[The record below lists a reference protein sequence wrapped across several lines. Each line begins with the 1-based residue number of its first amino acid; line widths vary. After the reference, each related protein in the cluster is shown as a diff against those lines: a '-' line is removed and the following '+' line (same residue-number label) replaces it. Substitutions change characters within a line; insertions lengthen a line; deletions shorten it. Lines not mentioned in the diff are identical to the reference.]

1 MKRKSAIN
9 RNNILW
15 ILVSVIFLF
24 YIFLR
29 FVWGDLLI
37 FHKVYEPFGDV
48 FKFVENEVNK
58 PLEYA
63 KTVVE
68 LGDEN
73 NDLKKRLKEYEL
85 LIQNHESV
93 IEENKRLK
101 KLLGTK
107 NINGFNKKLGIVIGN
122 TPDIWH
128 QEIIIDI
135 GSSDGVQVNDAVISS
150 WGLVGKVKLS
160 NKDNSVVQ
168 LIIDSSNWVSCRNNR
183 SRDIGMLKVEDNK
196 IGRLSYLVNK
206 SDFKVN
212 DLIVTSGLGGIY
224 PKDIPV
230 GMITKV
236 VKKSGDDIPEIDVS
250 LLTDFTDIEEVLVLV
265 KNEN

>member
-1 MKRKSAIN
+1 MKRKGLANKKS
-9 RNNILW
+9 ILW
-15 ILVSVIFLF
+15 ILIGIIFLF

-37 FHKVYEPFGDV
+37 FHKLYDPFGSAFNYIQD
-48 FKFVENEVNK
+48 KVNK
-58 PLEYA
+58 PIEYA
-63 KTVVE
+63 RTVADLSE
-68 LGDEN
+68 EN
-73 NDLKKRLKEYEL
+73 NELKKRLNEYDL
-85 LIQNHESV
+85 LMQNHEEV

-107 NINGFNKKLGIVIGN
+107 NISGFSKKLGVVIGH

-135 GSSDGVQVNDAVISS
+135 GSKDGVKLNDAVISS
-150 WGLVGKVKLS
+150 WGLVGKVKLA
-160 NKDNSVVQ
+160 NENNSVVQ
-168 LIIDSSNWVSCRNNR
+168 LVIDSSNWVSCRNNR

-196 IGRLSYLVNK
+196 IGKLSYLVNK

-212 DLIVTSGLGGIY
+212 DLVVTSGLGGIY

-230 GMITKV
+230 GIITNV
-236 VKKSGDDIPEIDVS
+236 IKKSGDDIPEIDVS
-250 LLTDFTDIEEVLVLV
+250 LLTDFSDLEEVLVLI